1 MEREIK
7 VVPDMTELVREAADR
22 VTDAAKWAIA
32 EKGSF
37 SIALSGGHT
46 PEGLYKLLAS
56 EPYRSAID
64 WGKVE
69 IYFGDERCVPPDSDQ
84 SNFRMAN
91 EALLSK
97 VPIPKENIH
106 RMRGEIDPNTAAIEY
121 GRLLKQKFG
130 DGGLDMALLG
140 MGDDGHT
147 ASLFPGTEAP
157 KETRHRAVANHVEKL
172 NAWRVTMSAPFLNR
186 SREVMI
192 LISGA
197 DKAKRVAEV
206 LEGPRE
212 PERLPIQLIEPKDG
226 KVVWLLDAA
235 AAGMHDE
242 G

>member
-1 MEREIK
+1 MDREIK
-7 VVPDMTELVREAADR
+7 VVPNMTELVREAADR
-22 VTDAAKWAIA
+22 IVDAARRAIA

-46 PEGLYKLLAS
+46 PKGLYELLAS

-64 WGKVE
+64 WPNVE
-69 IYFGDERCVPPDSDQ
+69 IYFGDERSVPPDSDQ

-97 VPIPKENIH
+97 VPIPRDHIH
-106 RMRGEIDPNTAAIEY
+106 RIRGEIDPNTAAIEY
-121 GRLLKQKFG
+121 GQLLKQKFG

-147 ASLFPGTEAP
+147 ASLFPGTAALH
-157 KETRHRAVANHVEKL
+157 ETHHRAVANHVEKL

-186 SREVMI
+186 SREIMI

-197 DKAKRVAEV
+197 DKAKRAAEV

-212 PERLPIQLIEPKDG
+212 PERLPIQMIEPRDG
-226 KVVWLLDAA
+226 KVTWLLDAA
-235 AAGMHDE
+235 AAGMHDDE
-242 G
+242 

>member
-97 VPIPKENIH
+97 VPIPKEN
-106 RMRGEIDPNTAAIEY
+106 
-121 GRLLKQKFG
+121 
-130 DGGLDMALLG
+130 
-140 MGDDGHT
+140 
-147 ASLFPGTEAP
+147 
-157 KETRHRAVANHVEKL
+157 
-172 NAWRVTMSAPFLNR
+172 
-186 SREVMI
+186 
-192 LISGA
+192 
-197 DKAKRVAEV
+197 
-206 LEGPRE
+206 
-212 PERLPIQLIEPKDG
+212 
-226 KVVWLLDAA
+226 
-235 AAGMHDE
+235 
-242 G
+242 

>member
-7 VVPDMTELVREAADR
+7 VVPDMAELVREAADR
-22 VTDAAKWAIA
+22 ITDAARRAIA

-37 SIALSGGHT
+37 SIALSGGRT
-46 PEGLYKLLAS
+46 PEGLYRLLAS

-69 IYFGDERCVPPDSDQ
+69 VYFGDERSVPPDSDQ
-84 SNFRMAN
+84 SNFRMAH

-97 VPIPKENIH
+97 VPIPKEDIH
-106 RMRGEIDPNTAAIEY
+106 RIRGEIDPNAAAIEY
-121 GRLLKQKFG
+121 GQLLKQKFG
-130 DGGLDMALLG
+130 DGGVDMALLG

-147 ASLFPGTEAP
+147 ASLFPGTAALQ
-157 KETRHRAVANHVEKL
+157 ETHHRAVANHVEKL
-172 NAWRVTMSAPFLNR
+172 NTWRVTMSAPFLNR
-186 SREVMI
+186 SRAVMI

-206 LEGPRE
+206 LEGPRD
-212 PERLPIQLIEPKDG
+212 PERLPIQLVEPREG
-226 KVVWLLDAA
+226 KLTWILDAA

-242 G
+242 Q

>member
-1 MEREIK
+1 MDREIK

-22 VTDAAKWAIA
+22 IVDAARRAIA

-46 PEGLYKLLAS
+46 PKGLYELLAS

-64 WGKVE
+64 WPNVE
-69 IYFGDERCVPPDSDQ
+69 IYFGDERSVPPDSEQ

-97 VPIPKENIH
+97 VPIPRDHIH
-106 RMRGEIDPNTAAIEY
+106 RIRGEIDPNTAAIEY
-121 GRLLKQKFG
+121 GQLLKQKFG

-147 ASLFPGTEAP
+147 ASLFPGTAALH
-157 KETRHRAVANHVEKL
+157 ETHHRAVANHVEKL
-172 NAWRVTMSAPFLNR
+172 NTWRVTMSAPFLNR
-186 SREVMI
+186 SREIMI

-197 DKAKRVAEV
+197 DKAKRAAEV

-212 PERLPIQLIEPKDG
+212 PERLPIQMIEPRDG
-226 KVVWLLDAA
+226 KVTWLLDAA
-235 AAGMHDE
+235 AAGMHE
-242 G
+242 A